1 MSKYTK
7 NPFVISGLFLIFAII
22 FLFIF
27 FNRNSRNSLIE
38 QVQHRQQLSVRL
50 GSELIENLLNSVGK
64 SLLMISNKR
73 EQAELDLFVKNWNAS
88 GIVGFKPSFCIRLSY
103 HGNFTGE
110 DLTNA

>member
-64 SLLMISNKR
+64 SLLMISNR
-73 EQAELDLFVKNWNAS
+73 SEQAELDLFVKNWNAS
-88 GIVGFKPSFCIRLSY
+88 GIVGITFLNKDGIVTKSS
-103 HGNFTGE
+103 
-110 DLTNA
+110 